1 MENGY
6 KILWTEHALSE
17 LSEVYEYLEFN
28 FTNRELN
35 RLSIAI
41 ENTIQLILKDPEL
54 FPFLESKSIRR
65 AVVLKYNTLYYRING
80 NIIEIV
86 SFFNNRKN
94 PKKRNF

>member
-35 RLSIAI
+35 RLSIAV
-41 ENTIQLILKDPEL
+41 ENTIKLILKDPKL

-65 AVVLKYNTLYYRING
+65 VVVLKYNTLYYRING
-80 NIIEIV
+80 NVIEII

-94 PKKRNF
+94 PKKRKI